1 LPAITHPAQKRLLSR
16 FLVTLLIAASALANA
31 WFTSIRQTP
40 FPGDEGNHLQ
50 SIMFYFHNGMGAL
63 RDSVYPPFFY
73 FVSIIVHHVVGT
85 SMQASIAVNI
95 LFLFALV
102 LGTFGIARRIT
113 QSKAAA
119 TLAAMLVAAYPMTIS
134 LSRMAMLDFALMGM
148 VALSAWLLMETQSF
162 SRRGASLAFGVSCGL
177 GMLTRGSFAIFLAG
191 PVIVEIALAF
201 RSKSHDESR
210 NLKRAFQN
218 FCLAAAIGLALAGV
232 WYLPDFNRKISFG
245 FSRVL
250 LGANHAQIDFLS
262 HKGVMFYPFTLI
274 DAALSPWLFLPFAI
288 GLPLFLKKSATWR
301 AHLVSW
307 IIFPW
312 LVFSNMPWKLARYM
326 APALPAFAIITAVGL
341 LSIKN
346 KYIRYSSVLTS
357 AVVAVSIWLAMTFG
371 APPPKIF
378 VENGWASIVTGIHLD
393 SSDYRED
400 IHVGPPERK
409 EPHLETIGGIIQG
422 AVRRGKTLTVVRFL
436 NTPTGWDQQ
445 APYEHPLNFPLGY
458 FIARENLDARLID
471 CWFEDGAVRTLWPGS
486 DFTPDADMGKADFLL
501 GYAGDLPRALGSEDI
516 WESIYRFDDRGAAKE
531 LYRRR

>member
-1 LPAITHPAQKRLLSR
+1 M
-16 FLVTLLIAASALANA
+16 LIAASALANV

-50 SIMFYFHNGMGAL
+50 SIMSFFHNGIGTL
-63 RDSVYPPFFY
+63 RESVYPPFFY

-102 LGTFGIARRIT
+102 LGTFGIARHIT
-113 QSKAAA
+113 QSEAAA
-119 TLAAMLVAAYPMTIS
+119 TFAAMLVVAYPMTVN

-148 VALSAWLLMETQSF
+148 VALSAWLLLETQSF
-162 SRRGASLAFGVSCGL
+162 SRRGASLAFGLTCGL

-201 RSKSHDESR
+201 RSDSHDESR
-210 NLKRAFQN
+210 NLMRAFQN

-232 WYLPDFNRKISFG
+232 WYLPDFQRKISFG

-262 HKGVMFYPFTLI
+262 HEGLMFYPFTLI
-274 DAALSPWLFLPFAI
+274 DTALSPWLFLPFVMSI
-288 GLPLFLKKSATWR
+288 PLFLKNSAIWR
-301 AHLVSW
+301 AQLASW

-326 APALPAFAIITAVGL
+326 APALPALAIITAVGL
-341 LSIKN
+341 LSIKT
-346 KYIRYSSVLTS
+346 KYFRHSSVLMS
-357 AVVAVSIWLAMTFG
+357 ALVALSIWLSLTFG

-378 VENGWASIVTGIHLD
+378 VENGWASIITGIHLD
-393 SSDYRED
+393 PSDYRED
-400 IHVGPPERK
+400 IHVGPPEGKDRN
-409 EPHLETIGGIIQG
+409 LETIGGIIQG
-422 AVRRGKTLTVVRFL
+422 AVRRGKTLTVIRFL

-458 FIARENLDARLID
+458 FIARENLNARLID

-486 DFTPDADMGKADFLL
+486 DFTPDADIEKADFLL
-501 GYAGDLPRALGSEDI
+501 GYTGDLPRALGSEDI
-516 WESIYRFDDRGAAKE
+516 WESIYRFDDLGAAKE
-531 LYRRR
+531 LYRRK